1 MNGDL
6 ILLYSFLTIFGM
18 AGICLVSS
26 AIYRLIYGIPQIR
39 YHDPIEPVRAV
50 ILVEGSPAINVSN
63 RTIEIVPYRNN
74 TITNHVLLDNEF
86 IVPIGPEEPN
96 IYPVVTAIMM

>member
-6 ILLYSFLTIFGM
+6 IVLYSFLTVFGI
-18 AGICLVSS
+18 AGMCLCSS
-26 AIYRLIYGIPQIR
+26 ALYRLIYGIPTVR
-39 YHDPIEPVRAV
+39 YYDPTEPVRAV

-74 TITNHVLLDNEF
+74 HITNHVLLDNEYV
-86 IVPIGPEEPN
+86 VPIIAEEPN